1 MDLTTEVIDKLDSL
15 LPGDQT
21 TEFDAYCDGVRS
33 VAGSLDDL
41 NTALWL
47 DLT

>member
-1 MDLTTEVIDKLDSL
+1 MDLTTEVIAKLDSL

-21 TEFDAYCDGVRS
+21 TEFDAYCDGVRGP
-33 VAGSLDDL
+33 ALSLDDL